1 MSSRNTIRHIFRAA
15 VLTILLAAAVRAQ
28 SPWGAL
34 AQAIAPNKQPAAQQQ
49 SRNAQKQQE
58 ARPGL
63 PNDAALGVS
72 HGYDGV
78 KPNTELAAAQVRGA
92 LSAIADKLPSF
103 GGDKKLDIGSEL
115 EETTSTLAVNLF
127 QDPEIRKLL
136 GDSPRFV
143 YDPDGKSDPMVVPW
157 VRRAAIIKE
166 LLVRADGQLAAG
178 RADQAVAIYKTVL
191 DMRDQ
196 RFVGV
201 VQQKLAEL
209 AKQQQTDA
217 VNLAKAQAVQTASE
231 KVELPGW
238 VHDNTVGVLL
248 DKKGAGSGLC
258 LVGEYMLR
266 IGEAVPTYPDVTVA
280 AIGEKSVT
288 YRYKNHDFSVE
299 LNNQ

>member
-63 PNDAALGVS
+63 PNDATLGVS

-92 LSAIADKLPSF
+92 LSAIADKCPPSAAT
-103 GGDKKLDIGSEL
+103 KNWISAANWRRRPRRSPS
-115 EETTSTLAVNLF
+115 TSSRTRKSASCSRQPALRVRPGR
-127 QDPEIRKLL
+127 QKRPE
-136 GDSPRFV
+136 
-143 YDPDGKSDPMVVPW
+143 VVPW

-191 DMRDQ
+191 DMRDH
-196 RFVGV
+196 VSS
-201 VQQKLAEL
+201 
-209 AKQQQTDA
+209 
-217 VNLAKAQAVQTASE
+217 ASSSRSW
-231 KVELPGW
+231 PSW
-238 VHDNTVGVLL
+238 P
-248 DKKGAGSGLC
+248 SSSRP
-258 LVGEYMLR
+258 M
-266 IGEAVPTYPDVTVA
+266 P
-280 AIGEKSVT
+280 
-288 YRYKNHDFSVE
+288 
-299 LNNQ
+299 